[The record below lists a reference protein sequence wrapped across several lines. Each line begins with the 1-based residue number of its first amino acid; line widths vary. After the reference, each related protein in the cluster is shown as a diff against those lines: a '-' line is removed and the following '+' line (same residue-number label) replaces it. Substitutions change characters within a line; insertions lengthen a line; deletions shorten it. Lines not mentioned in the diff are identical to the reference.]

1 MGFAFVVLHQ
11 QINNAKIKI
20 IVKQFKSKKMK
31 KLLFLS
37 AATLVLATAVNAQT
51 SKASVKND
59 IASLNKQ
66 GSVIKKEKRE
76 ERKELKKLKGNEVS
90 YQAKEEFYRDFNN
103 MTATK
108 WERTANYDKATFTK
122 DGQVMT
128 AYYDADAKLVGTVSD
143 KTFADLPAKAQKL
156 IDSKYQGYSKES
168 VLLFDDNELNK
179 TDMIVYNQKFEDAD
193 NYFVELKKDNKEII
207 LKVNVSGDVSFFK
220 QLK

>member
-1 MGFAFVVLHQ
+1 
-11 QINNAKIKI
+11 
-20 IVKQFKSKKMK
+20 MK
-31 KLLFLS
+31 RLLILS

-51 SKASVKND
+51 STASVKKD
-59 IASLNKQ
+59 IANLNKQ

-76 ERKELKKLKGNEVS
+76 ERKELKKLKGSEVS

-103 MTATK
+103 MTVTK
-108 WERTANYDKATFTK
+108 WERTGNYDKATFTK

-156 IDSKYQGYSKES
+156 IDFKYQGYSKES
-168 VLLFDDNELNK
+168 VLIFDDNELNE

-193 NYFVELKKDNKEII
+193 NYFVELKKDNKEIV